1 LRSDPIDDLPHV
13 KQNPDRLERRTN
25 PNEKDWARDKEKLMA
40 RSNSQKLA
48 IAFLL
53 VGAFLAAAIYALTRP
68 LHDFVEYWTA
78 AHIVL
83 KHGNPYSLNEMFREQ
98 QNWGWKQLVPLMFLS
113 PPWALVF
120 IAPLGLTHSYA
131 TAWLLWTIAMAAVV
145 ALSSRLLMDVYFDKL
160 RIPEISDTAFYRCL
174 FAFTFYP
181 VLLCFKF
188 AQTAPLMLLGLAG
201 FLWCESKNRSVIAGA
216 ALSLTL
222 IKPQLL
228 YLVWIALLFKSI
240 QQCQWKILTS
250 AASVIVGLTVSVV
263 ILDPKVISQYWELA
277 LSPYAQVIPS
287 GITTPIRRLLGGSA
301 FWIQLIPPCI
311 GLAWLGWYWRQHR
324 LNWSWRERMPTLVT
338 VSVLT
343 SAYGWIFDETVLVL
357 PVIAM
362 AAKAANVTGSLPKRA
377 IVLYTALN
385 CILMLV
391 MGYPP
396 VAFLPAPVFVAVL
409 LWQQRKT
416 TTPLIVPVL
425 AK

>member
-1 LRSDPIDDLPHV
+1 V
-13 KQNPDRLERRTN
+13 KLNPDRVELTRTKKN
-25 PNEKDWARDKEKLMA
+25 CAKDKEKLMA
-40 RSNSQKLA
+40 GSNSQRLA

-53 VGAFLAAAIYALTRP
+53 VGAFLAAAIYALMRP

-78 AHIVL
+78 AHL
-83 KHGNPYSLNEMFREQ
+83 LLRHGNPYSLHEMFREQ
-98 QNWGWKQLVPLMFLS
+98 QNWGWEQPVPLMFLS

-120 IAPLGLTHSYA
+120 IAPLGVMKSFA
-131 TAWLLWTIAMAAVV
+131 VAWLLWVLLLAGVV

-188 AQTAPLMLLGLAG
+188 AQTAPLMLQGLAG
-201 FLWCESKNRSVIAGA
+201 FLWFESKNRSVITGA

-228 YLVWIALLFKSI
+228 YLVWIALLFRSL
-240 QQCQWKILTS
+240 QHCRWKILAS
-250 AASVIVGLTVSVV
+250 AASVITGLTVTAV

-277 LSPYAQVIPS
+277 RGPYAQVIPS
-287 GITTPIRRLLGGSA
+287 GITAVLRRLLGGSA

-311 GLAWLGWYWRQHR
+311 GLAWFGWYWRHHR

-343 SAYGWIFDETVLVL
+343 SAYGWIFDQTVLVL

-362 AAKAANVTGSLPKRA
+362 AAKAANATGSLPKKA
-377 IVLYTALN
+377 IVLYTVLN

-396 VAFLPAPVFVAVL
+396 VAFLPAPVFITVL
-409 LWQQRKT
+409 MWQQRKT
-416 TTPLIVPVL
+416 ATPAIVPAL

>member
-1 LRSDPIDDLPHV
+1 
-13 KQNPDRLERRTN
+13 
-25 PNEKDWARDKEKLMA
+25 MA
-40 RSNSQKLA
+40 RSTSQKFA
-48 IAFLL
+48 IGLL
-53 VGAFLAAAIYALTRP
+53 LSGAFLAAAIYALTRP
-68 LHDFVEYWTA
+68 LPDFIEYWTA
-78 AHIVL
+78 GHLLL
-83 KHGNPYSLNEMFREQ
+83 KHGNPYSLNEVLREQ
-98 QNWGWKQLVPLMFLS
+98 QNWGWKERFPLMFLS

-120 IAPLGLTHSYA
+120 VAPLGLTNSYA
-131 TAWLLWTIAMAAVV
+131 MSWLLWTLAMAAVV
-145 ALSSRLLMDVYFDKL
+145 ALSSRLLMDVYFDEL

-201 FLWCESKNRSVIAGA
+201 FLWFGTRNRSVIAGA

-222 IKPQLL
+222 IKPQLF
-228 YLVWIALLFKSI
+228 YLVWIALVLVSL
-240 QQCQWKILTS
+240 QQRRWKILAS
-250 AASVIVGLTVSVV
+250 ATCATAGLTLLALLV
-263 ILDPKVISQYWELA
+263 DPKVLVQYWELA
-277 LSPYAQVIPS
+277 RGPYAQVIPS
-287 GITTPIRRLLGGSA
+287 GITTPIRRLLGGGA

-311 GLAWLGWYWRQHR
+311 GLAWFGWYWRQHR

-343 SAYGWIFDETVLVL
+343 SAYGWIFDQTVLVL

-362 AAKAANVTGSLPKRA
+362 AAKAAKATGSLPKKA
-377 IVLYTALN
+377 IVLYTVLN

-396 VAFLPAPVFVAVL
+396 VAFLPAPVFIAVL
-409 LWQQRKT
+409 LWQQQKT
-416 TTPLIVPVL
+416 PTPAIVPAL